1 MIYYLIYQEDL
12 PEIIELS
19 DPDETPANQRRIL
32 RNENEN
38 KQFDSDR
45 YIADFIDGRN
55 DPIFIQAMGIY
66 IILYI
71 YFYID
76 FKPQYV
82 ISRKQLYLS
91 QKHWCEENKS
101 NDIPAD
107 FLEESSDIL
116 TKEDNDIICKLP
128 KVLLFIYIYYLYS
141 MNIYLVI
148 QKHYNY

>member
-1 MIYYLIYQEDL
+1 M

-19 DPDETPANQRRIL
+19 DPDETPSNQRRIL

-66 IILYI
+66 IYI
-71 YFYID
+71 YID
-76 FKPQYV
+76 YKPQYI

-101 NDIPAD
+101 DNIPTD
-107 FLEESSDIL
+107 LLEESSNVL

-128 KVLLFIYIYYLYS
+128 KVYLLFNNCI
-141 MNIYLVI
+141 
-148 QKHYNY
+148 